1 MITSFYN
8 KYMKLKIIVLI
19 ITLFS
24 FSCSS
29 SGYTISNISY
39 EDNIKVQDSIVDI
52 EIELIIKPF
61 RNKIKTLEKTVGFSK
76 ESYSIRDGKL
86 ESTLGNLIADIL
98 YEECN
103 PEFYKITSN
112 NIDFALFNYGGVRGT
127 LNKGKI
133 TQHDLFTIMPWKN
146 LATVVKIEGEKVIE
160 LVEYFNNENLA
171 HPSSR
176 LEIEF
181 FNKTNKKIFINKKK
195 FDKNKSYYVLTSN
208 FLQEG
213 GDKMTFFKD
222 PLELYN
228 LKLNL
233 RDLLIKSMK
242 NKNIIESKLD
252 NRIFRSE

>member
-1 MITSFYN
+1 
-8 KYMKLKIIVLI
+8 MKLKLIVLI

-24 FSCSS
+24 VSCTNT
-29 SGYTISNISY
+29 GYTISKVSY
-39 EDNIKVQDSIVDI
+39 EDNIKVLDSIDDI
-52 EIELIIKPF
+52 DIELIIKPY
-61 RNKIKTLEKTVGFSK
+61 RDKIKTLEKTVGFSK

-98 YEECN
+98 YEESN

-127 LNKGKI
+127 LNKGEI

-146 LATVVKIEGEKVIE
+146 LATVVKIKGEKVID
-160 LVEYFNNENLA
+160 LVDYFNNENLA
-171 HPSSR
+171 HPSTR

-181 FNKTNKKIFINKKK
+181 INKKIKKILINKRK

-228 LKLNL
+228 LNLNL
-233 RDLLIKSMK
+233 RDLLIKSIE
-242 NKNIIESKLD
+242 NKKTIESKLD

>member
-1 MITSFYN
+1 
-8 KYMKLKIIVLI
+8 MKLKLIVLI

-24 FSCSS
+24 VSCTNT
-29 SGYTISNISY
+29 GYTISKVSY
-39 EDNIKVQDSIVDI
+39 EDNIKVLDSIDDI
-52 EIELIIKPF
+52 DIELIIKPY
-61 RNKIKTLEKTVGFSK
+61 RDKIKTLEKTVGFSK

-98 YEECN
+98 YEESN

-127 LNKGKI
+127 LNKGEI

-146 LATVVKIEGEKVIE
+146 LATVVKIKGEKVID
-160 LVEYFNNENLA
+160 LVDYFNNENLA
-171 HPSSR
+171 HPSTR

-181 FNKTNKKIFINKKK
+181 INKKIKKILINKRK

-228 LKLNL
+228 LNLNL
-233 RDLLIKSMK
+233 RDLLIKSIE
-242 NKNIIESKLD
+242 NKKTIESKLD
-252 NRIFRSE
+252 NRIFRSEWREEIF

>member
-1 MITSFYN
+1 
-8 KYMKLKIIVLI
+8 
-19 ITLFS
+19 
-24 FSCSS
+24 
-29 SGYTISNISY
+29 
-39 EDNIKVQDSIVDI
+39 
-52 EIELIIKPF
+52 
-61 RNKIKTLEKTVGFSK
+61 
-76 ESYSIRDGKL
+76 
-86 ESTLGNLIADIL
+86 
-98 YEECN
+98 
-103 PEFYKITSN
+103 
-112 NIDFALFNYGGVRGT
+112 
-127 LNKGKI
+127 
-133 TQHDLFTIMPWKN
+133 MPWKN

-228 LKLNL
+228 LAEKHEYQEKVKELAIELRTKWGKDFLVKTNLN
-233 RDLLIKSMK
+233 
-242 NKNIIESKLD
+242 
-252 NRIFRSE
+252 

>member
-1 MITSFYN
+1 
-8 KYMKLKIIVLI
+8 MKLKLIVLF

-24 FSCSS
+24 FSCTNT
-29 SGYTISNISY
+29 GYIISKVSY
-39 EDNIKVQDSIVDI
+39 EDNIKVLDSIDDI

-61 RNKIKTLEKTVGFSK
+61 RDKIKTLEKTVGFSK

-98 YEECN
+98 YEESN

-127 LNKGKI
+127 LNKGEI

-146 LATVVKIEGEKVIE
+146 LATVVKIKGEKVID
-160 LVEYFNNENLA
+160 LVDYFNKENLA
-171 HPSSR
+171 HPSTR

-181 FNKTNKKIFINKKK
+181 INKKIKKILINKRK

-228 LKLNL
+228 LNLNL
-233 RDLLIKSMK
+233 RDLLIKSIE
-242 NKNIIESKLD
+242 NKKTIESKLD

>member
-1 MITSFYN
+1 
-8 KYMKLKIIVLI
+8 MKLKLIVLI

-24 FSCSS
+24 VSCTNT
-29 SGYTISNISY
+29 GYTISKVSY
-39 EDNIKVQDSIVDI
+39 EYNIKVVDSIDDI

-61 RNKIKTLEKTVGFSK
+61 RDKIKTLEKTIGFSK

-98 YEECN
+98 YEESN

-127 LNKGKI
+127 LNKGEI

-146 LATVVKIEGEKVIE
+146 LATVVKIKGEKVIDS
-160 LVEYFNNENLA
+160 VDYFNNENLA
-171 HPSSR
+171 HPSTR

-181 FNKTNKKIFINKKK
+181 INNKIKKILINKRK

-228 LKLNL
+228 LNLNL
-233 RDLLIKSMK
+233 RDLLIKSIE
-242 NKNIIESKLD
+242 NKKTIESKLD

>member
-1 MITSFYN
+1 
-8 KYMKLKIIVLI
+8 MKLKLIVLF

-24 FSCSS
+24 FSCTNT
-29 SGYTISNISY
+29 GYTISKVSY
-39 EDNIKVQDSIVDI
+39 EDNIKVLDSIDDI

-61 RNKIKTLEKTVGFSK
+61 RDKIKTLEKTVGFSK

-98 YEECN
+98 YEESN

-127 LNKGKI
+127 LNKGEI

-146 LATVVKIEGEKVIE
+146 LATVVKIKGEKVID
-160 LVEYFNNENLA
+160 LVDYFNKENLA
-171 HPSSR
+171 HPSTR

-181 FNKTNKKIFINKKK
+181 INKKIKKILINKRK

-228 LKLNL
+228 LNLNL
-233 RDLLIKSMK
+233 RDLLIKSIE
-242 NKNIIESKLD
+242 NKKTIESKLD

>member
-1 MITSFYN
+1 
-8 KYMKLKIIVLI
+8 MKLKLIVLI

-24 FSCSS
+24 VSCTNT
-29 SGYTISNISY
+29 GYTISKVSY
-39 EDNIKVQDSIVDI
+39 EDNIKVLDSIDDI
-52 EIELIIKPF
+52 DIELIIKPY
-61 RNKIKTLEKTVGFSK
+61 RDKIKTLEKTVGFSK

-98 YEECN
+98 YEESN

-127 LNKGKI
+127 LNKGEI

-146 LATVVKIEGEKVIE
+146 LATVVKIKGEKVID
-160 LVEYFNNENLA
+160 LVDYFNNENLA
-171 HPSSR
+171 HPSTR

-181 FNKTNKKIFINKKK
+181 INNKIKKILINKRK

-228 LKLNL
+228 LNLNL
-233 RDLLIKSMK
+233 RDLLIKSIE
-242 NKNIIESKLD
+242 NKKTIESKLD

>member
-1 MITSFYN
+1 
-8 KYMKLKIIVLI
+8 MKLKLIVLI

-24 FSCSS
+24 VSCTNT
-29 SGYTISNISY
+29 GYTISKVSY
-39 EDNIKVQDSIVDI
+39 EDNIKVLDSIDDI

-61 RNKIKTLEKTVGFSK
+61 RDKIKTLEKTVGFSK

-98 YEECN
+98 YEESN

-127 LNKGKI
+127 LNKGEI

-146 LATVVKIEGEKVIE
+146 LATVVKIKGEKVID
-160 LVEYFNNENLA
+160 LVDYFNNENLA
-171 HPSSR
+171 HPSTR

-181 FNKTNKKIFINKKK
+181 INNKIKKILINKRK

-228 LKLNL
+228 LNLNL
-233 RDLLIKSMK
+233 RDLLIKSIE
-242 NKNIIESKLD
+242 NKKTIESKLD

>member
-1 MITSFYN
+1 
-8 KYMKLKIIVLI
+8 MKLKLIVLI

-24 FSCSS
+24 VSCTNT
-29 SGYTISNISY
+29 GYTISKVSY
-39 EDNIKVQDSIVDI
+39 EDNIKVLDSIDDI
-52 EIELIIKPF
+52 DIELIIKPY
-61 RNKIKTLEKTVGFSK
+61 RDKIKTLEKTIGFSK

-98 YEECN
+98 YEESN

-127 LNKGKI
+127 LNKGEI

-146 LATVVKIEGEKVIE
+146 LATVVKIKGEKVID
-160 LVEYFNNENLA
+160 LVDYFNNENLA
-171 HPSSR
+171 HPSTR

-181 FNKTNKKIFINKKK
+181 INNKIKKILINKRK
-195 FDKNKSYYVLTSN
+195 FDKNKSYSVLTSN

-228 LKLNL
+228 LNLNL
-233 RDLLIKSMK
+233 RDLLIKSIE
-242 NKNIIESKLD
+242 NKKTIESKLD

>member
-1 MITSFYN
+1 M
-8 KYMKLKIIVLI
+8 
-19 ITLFS
+19 
-24 FSCSS
+24 
-29 SGYTISNISY
+29 
-39 EDNIKVQDSIVDI
+39 
-52 EIELIIKPF
+52 
-61 RNKIKTLEKTVGFSK
+61 
-76 ESYSIRDGKL
+76 

-98 YEECN
+98 YEESN

-127 LNKGKI
+127 LNKGEI

-146 LATVVKIEGEKVIE
+146 LATVVKIKGEKVID
-160 LVEYFNNENLA
+160 LVDYFNNENLA
-171 HPSSR
+171 HPSTR

-181 FNKTNKKIFINKKK
+181 INNKIKKILINKRK

-228 LKLNL
+228 LNLNL
-233 RDLLIKSMK
+233 RDLLIKSIE
-242 NKNIIESKLD
+242 NKKTIESKLD

>member
-1 MITSFYN
+1 
-8 KYMKLKIIVLI
+8 MKLKLIVLI

-24 FSCSS
+24 FSCTNT
-29 SGYTISNISY
+29 GYTISKVSY
-39 EDNIKVQDSIVDI
+39 EDNIKVLDSIDDI

-61 RNKIKTLEKTVGFSK
+61 RDKIKTLEKTVGFSK

-98 YEECN
+98 YEESN

-127 LNKGKI
+127 LNKGEI

-146 LATVVKIEGEKVIE
+146 LATVVKIKGEKVID
-160 LVEYFNNENLA
+160 LVDYFNKENLA
-171 HPSSR
+171 HPSTR

-181 FNKTNKKIFINKKK
+181 INKKIKKILINKRK

-228 LKLNL
+228 LNLNL
-233 RDLLIKSMK
+233 RDLLIKSIE
-242 NKNIIESKLD
+242 NKKTIESKLD

>member
-1 MITSFYN
+1 
-8 KYMKLKIIVLI
+8 MKLKLIVLI

-24 FSCSS
+24 VSCTNT
-29 SGYTISNISY
+29 GYTISKVSY
-39 EDNIKVQDSIVDI
+39 EDNIKVLDSIDDI

-61 RNKIKTLEKTVGFSK
+61 RDKIKTLEKTVGFSK

-98 YEECN
+98 YEESN

-127 LNKGKI
+127 LNKGEI

-146 LATVVKIEGEKVIE
+146 LATVVKIKGEKVID
-160 LVEYFNNENLA
+160 LVDYFNKENLA
-171 HPSSR
+171 HPSTR

-181 FNKTNKKIFINKKK
+181 INKKIKKILINKRK

-228 LKLNL
+228 LNLNL
-233 RDLLIKSMK
+233 RDLLIKSIE
-242 NKNIIESKLD
+242 NKKTIESKLD

>member
-1 MITSFYN
+1 
-8 KYMKLKIIVLI
+8 MKLKLIVLI

-24 FSCSS
+24 FSCTNT
-29 SGYTISNISY
+29 GYTISKVSY
-39 EDNIKVQDSIVDI
+39 EDNIKVVDSIDDI

-61 RNKIKTLEKTVGFSK
+61 RDKIKTLEKTVGFSK

-98 YEECN
+98 YEESN

-127 LNKGKI
+127 LNKGEI

-146 LATVVKIEGEKVIE
+146 LATVVKIKGEKVID
-160 LVEYFNNENLA
+160 LVDYFNKENLA
-171 HPSSR
+171 HPSTR

-181 FNKTNKKIFINKKK
+181 INKKIKKILINKRK

-228 LKLNL
+228 LNLNL
-233 RDLLIKSMK
+233 RDLLIKSIE
-242 NKNIIESKLD
+242 NKKTIESKLD

>member
-1 MITSFYN
+1 
-8 KYMKLKIIVLI
+8 MKLKLIVLI

-24 FSCSS
+24 VSCTNT
-29 SGYTISNISY
+29 GYTISKVSY
-39 EDNIKVQDSIVDI
+39 EDNIKVLDSIDDI
-52 EIELIIKPF
+52 DIELIIKPY
-61 RNKIKTLEKTVGFSK
+61 RDKIKTLEKTIGFSK

-98 YEECN
+98 YEESN

-127 LNKGKI
+127 LNKGEI

-146 LATVVKIEGEKVIE
+146 LATVVKIKGEKVID
-160 LVEYFNNENLA
+160 LVDYFNNENLA
-171 HPSSR
+171 HPSTR

-181 FNKTNKKIFINKKK
+181 INNKIKKILINKRK

-228 LKLNL
+228 LNLNL
-233 RDLLIKSMK
+233 RDLLIKSIE
-242 NKNIIESKLD
+242 NKKTIESKLD

>member
-1 MITSFYN
+1 
-8 KYMKLKIIVLI
+8 MKLKLIVLI

-24 FSCSS
+24 VSCTNT
-29 SGYTISNISY
+29 GYTISKVSY
-39 EDNIKVQDSIVDI
+39 EDNIKVLDSIDDI
-52 EIELIIKPF
+52 DIELIIKPY
-61 RNKIKTLEKTVGFSK
+61 RDKIKTLEKTVGFSK

-98 YEECN
+98 YEESN

-127 LNKGKI
+127 LNKGEI

-146 LATVVKIEGEKVIE
+146 LATVVKIKGEKVID
-160 LVEYFNNENLA
+160 LVDYFNNENLA
-171 HPSSR
+171 HPSTR

-181 FNKTNKKIFINKKK
+181 INNKIKKILINKRK
-195 FDKNKSYYVLTSN
+195 FDRNKSYYVLTSN

-228 LKLNL
+228 LNLNL
-233 RDLLIKSMK
+233 RDLLIKSIE
-242 NKNIIESKLD
+242 NKKTIESKLD

>member
-1 MITSFYN
+1 
-8 KYMKLKIIVLI
+8 MKLKLIVLI

-24 FSCSS
+24 VSCTNT
-29 SGYTISNISY
+29 GYTISKVSY
-39 EDNIKVQDSIVDI
+39 EDNIKVLDSIDDI
-52 EIELIIKPF
+52 DIELIIKPY
-61 RNKIKTLEKTVGFSK
+61 RDKIKTLEKTVGFSK

-98 YEECN
+98 YEESN

-127 LNKGKI
+127 LNKGEI

-146 LATVVKIEGEKVIE
+146 LATVVKIKGEKVID
-160 LVEYFNNENLA
+160 LVDYFNNENLA
-171 HPSSR
+171 HPSTR

-181 FNKTNKKIFINKKK
+181 INNKIKKILINKRK

-228 LKLNL
+228 LNLNL
-233 RDLLIKSMK
+233 RDLLIKSIE
-242 NKNIIESKLD
+242 NKKTIESKLD
-252 NRIFRSE
+252 NRIFRSEWREEIF

>member
-1 MITSFYN
+1 
-8 KYMKLKIIVLI
+8 MKLKLIVLI

-24 FSCSS
+24 VSCTNT
-29 SGYTISNISY
+29 GYTISKVSY
-39 EDNIKVQDSIVDI
+39 EDNIKVLDSIDDI
-52 EIELIIKPF
+52 DIELIIKPY
-61 RNKIKTLEKTVGFSK
+61 RDKIKTLEKTIGFSK

-98 YEECN
+98 YEESN

-127 LNKGKI
+127 LNKGEI

-146 LATVVKIEGEKVIE
+146 LATVVKIKGEKVID
-160 LVEYFNNENLA
+160 LVDYFNNENLA
-171 HPSSR
+171 HPSTR

-181 FNKTNKKIFINKKK
+181 INNKIKKILINKRK

-228 LKLNL
+228 LNLNL
-233 RDLLIKSMK
+233 RD
-242 NKNIIESKLD
+242 
-252 NRIFRSE
+252 

>member
-1 MITSFYN
+1 
-8 KYMKLKIIVLI
+8 MKLKLIVLI

-24 FSCSS
+24 VSCTNT
-29 SGYTISNISY
+29 GYTISKVSY
-39 EDNIKVQDSIVDI
+39 EDNIKVLDSIDDI
-52 EIELIIKPF
+52 DIELIIKPY
-61 RNKIKTLEKTVGFSK
+61 RDKIKTLEKTIGFSK

-98 YEECN
+98 YEESN

-127 LNKGKI
+127 LNKGEI

-146 LATVVKIEGEKVIE
+146 LATVVKIKGEKVID
-160 LVEYFNNENLA
+160 LVDYFNKENLA
-171 HPSSR
+171 HPSTR

-181 FNKTNKKIFINKKK
+181 INKKIKKILINKRK

-228 LKLNL
+228 LNLNL
-233 RDLLIKSMK
+233 RDLLIKSIE
-242 NKNIIESKLD
+242 NKKTIESKLD

>member
-1 MITSFYN
+1 
-8 KYMKLKIIVLI
+8 MKLKLIVLF

-24 FSCSS
+24 FSCTNT
-29 SGYTISNISY
+29 GYTISKVSY
-39 EDNIKVQDSIVDI
+39 EDNIKVLDSIDDI
-52 EIELIIKPF
+52 DIELIIKPY
-61 RNKIKTLEKTVGFSK
+61 RDKIKTLEKTVGFSK

-98 YEECN
+98 YEESN

-127 LNKGKI
+127 LNKGEI

-146 LATVVKIEGEKVIE
+146 LATVVKIKGEKVID
-160 LVEYFNNENLA
+160 LVDYFNKENLA
-171 HPSSR
+171 HPSTR

-181 FNKTNKKIFINKKK
+181 INKKIKKILINKRK

-228 LKLNL
+228 LNLNL
-233 RDLLIKSMK
+233 RDLLIKSIE
-242 NKNIIESKLD
+242 NKKTIESKLD

>member
-1 MITSFYN
+1 
-8 KYMKLKIIVLI
+8 MKLKLIVLI

-24 FSCSS
+24 FSCTNT
-29 SGYTISNISY
+29 GYTISKVSY
-39 EDNIKVQDSIVDI
+39 EDNIKVLDSIDDI

-61 RNKIKTLEKTVGFSK
+61 RDKIKTLEKTVGFSK

-98 YEECN
+98 YEESN

-127 LNKGKI
+127 LNKGEI

-146 LATVVKIEGEKVIE
+146 LATVVKIKGEKVID
-160 LVEYFNNENLA
+160 LVDYFNKENLA
-171 HPSSR
+171 HPSTR

-181 FNKTNKKIFINKKK
+181 INKKIKKILINKRK

-228 LKLNL
+228 LNLNL
-233 RDLLIKSMK
+233 RDLLIKSIE
-242 NKNIIESKLD
+242 NKKTIESKLD
-252 NRIFRSE
+252 NRIFRSEWREEIF

>member
-1 MITSFYN
+1 
-8 KYMKLKIIVLI
+8 MKLKLIVLI
-19 ITLFS
+19 IPLFS
-24 FSCSS
+24 VSCTNT
-29 SGYTISNISY
+29 GYTISKVSY
-39 EDNIKVQDSIVDI
+39 EDNIKVLDSIDDI
-52 EIELIIKPF
+52 DIELIIKPY
-61 RNKIKTLEKTVGFSK
+61 RDKIKTLEKTVGFSK

-98 YEECN
+98 YEESN

-112 NIDFALFNYGGVRGT
+112 NIDFALFNYGGVRWT
-127 LNKGKI
+127 LNKGEI

-146 LATVVKIEGEKVIE
+146 LATVVKIKGEKVID
-160 LVEYFNNENLA
+160 LVVYFNNENLA
-171 HPSSR
+171 HPSTR

-181 FNKTNKKIFINKKK
+181 INNKIKKILINKRK

-228 LKLNL
+228 LNLNL
-233 RDLLIKSMK
+233 RDLLIKSIE
-242 NKNIIESKLD
+242 NKKTIESKLD
-252 NRIFRSE
+252 NRIFRSEWREEIF

>member
-1 MITSFYN
+1 
-8 KYMKLKIIVLI
+8 MKLKLIVLI

-24 FSCSS
+24 VSCTNT
-29 SGYTISNISY
+29 GYTISKVSY
-39 EDNIKVQDSIVDI
+39 EDNIKVLDSIDDI
-52 EIELIIKPF
+52 DIELIIKPY
-61 RNKIKTLEKTVGFSK
+61 RDKIKTLEKTIGFSK

-98 YEECN
+98 YEESN
-103 PEFYKITSN
+103 LEFYKITSN

-127 LNKGKI
+127 LNKGEI

-146 LATVVKIEGEKVIE
+146 LATVVKIKGEKVID
-160 LVEYFNNENLA
+160 LVDYFNNENLA
-171 HPSSR
+171 HPSTR

-181 FNKTNKKIFINKKK
+181 INNKIKKILINKRK

-228 LKLNL
+228 LNLNL
-233 RDLLIKSMK
+233 RDLLIKSIE
-242 NKNIIESKLD
+242 NKKTIESKLD

>member
-1 MITSFYN
+1 
-8 KYMKLKIIVLI
+8 MKLKLIVLI

-24 FSCSS
+24 FSCTNT
-29 SGYTISNISY
+29 GYTISKVSY
-39 EDNIKVQDSIVDI
+39 EDNIKVLDSIDDI
-52 EIELIIKPF
+52 DIELIIKPY
-61 RNKIKTLEKTVGFSK
+61 RDKIKTLEKTVGFSK

-98 YEECN
+98 YEESN

-127 LNKGKI
+127 LNKGEI

-146 LATVVKIEGEKVIE
+146 LATVVKIKGEKVID
-160 LVEYFNNENLA
+160 LVDYFNKENLA
-171 HPSSR
+171 HPSTR

-181 FNKTNKKIFINKKK
+181 INKKIKKILINKRK

-228 LKLNL
+228 LNLNL
-233 RDLLIKSMK
+233 RDLLIKSIE
-242 NKNIIESKLD
+242 NKKTIESKLD
-252 NRIFRSE
+252 NRIFRSEWREEIF

>member
-1 MITSFYN
+1 
-8 KYMKLKIIVLI
+8 MKLKLIVLI

-24 FSCSS
+24 VSCTNT
-29 SGYTISNISY
+29 GYTISKVSY
-39 EDNIKVQDSIVDI
+39 EDNIKVLDSIDDI
-52 EIELIIKPF
+52 DIELIIKPY
-61 RNKIKTLEKTVGFSK
+61 RDKIKTLEKTIGFSK

-98 YEECN
+98 YEESN

-127 LNKGKI
+127 LNKGEI

-146 LATVVKIEGEKVIE
+146 LATVVKIKGEKVID
-160 LVEYFNNENLA
+160 LVDYFNNENLA
-171 HPSSR
+171 HPSTR

-181 FNKTNKKIFINKKK
+181 INNKIKKILINKRK

-228 LKLNL
+228 LNLNL
-233 RDLLIKSMK
+233 RDLLIKSIE
-242 NKNIIESKLD
+242 NKKTIESKLD
-252 NRIFRSE
+252 NRIFRSEWREEIF

>member
-1 MITSFYN
+1 
-8 KYMKLKIIVLI
+8 MKLKLIVLI

-24 FSCSS
+24 FSCTNT
-29 SGYTISNISY
+29 GYTISKVSY
-39 EDNIKVQDSIVDI
+39 EDNIKVLDSIDDI

-61 RNKIKTLEKTVGFSK
+61 RDKIKTLEKTVGFSK

-98 YEECN
+98 YEESN

-127 LNKGKI
+127 LNKGEI

-146 LATVVKIEGEKVIE
+146 LATVVKIKGEKVID
-160 LVEYFNNENLA
+160 LVDYFNNENLA
-171 HPSSR
+171 HPSTR

-181 FNKTNKKIFINKKK
+181 INKKIKKILINKRK

-228 LKLNL
+228 LNLNL
-233 RDLLIKSMK
+233 RDLLIKSIE
-242 NKNIIESKLD
+242 NKKTIESKLD
-252 NRIFRSE
+252 NRIFRSEWREEIF

>member
-1 MITSFYN
+1 
-8 KYMKLKIIVLI
+8 MKLKLIVLI

-24 FSCSS
+24 VSCTNT
-29 SGYTISNISY
+29 GYTISKVSY
-39 EDNIKVQDSIVDI
+39 EDNIKVLDSIDDI
-52 EIELIIKPF
+52 DIELIIKPY
-61 RNKIKTLEKTVGFSK
+61 RDKIKTLEKTVGFSK

-98 YEECN
+98 YEESN

-127 LNKGKI
+127 LNKGEI

-146 LATVVKIEGEKVIE
+146 LATVVKIKGEKVID
-160 LVEYFNNENLA
+160 LVDYFNKENLA
-171 HPSSR
+171 HPSTR

-181 FNKTNKKIFINKKK
+181 INKKIKKILINKRK

-228 LKLNL
+228 LNLNL
-233 RDLLIKSMK
+233 RDLLIKSIE
-242 NKNIIESKLD
+242 NKKTIESKLD

>member
-1 MITSFYN
+1 
-8 KYMKLKIIVLI
+8 MKLKLIVLI

-24 FSCSS
+24 FSCTNT
-29 SGYTISNISY
+29 GYTISKVSY
-39 EDNIKVQDSIVDI
+39 EDNIKVLDSIDNI

-61 RNKIKTLEKTVGFSK
+61 RDKIKTLEKTVGFSK

-98 YEECN
+98 YEESN

-127 LNKGKI
+127 LNKGEI

-146 LATVVKIEGEKVIE
+146 LATVVKIKGEKVID
-160 LVEYFNNENLA
+160 LVDYFNKENLA
-171 HPSSR
+171 HPSTR

-181 FNKTNKKIFINKKK
+181 INKKIKKILINKRK

-228 LKLNL
+228 LNLNL
-233 RDLLIKSMK
+233 RDLLIKSIE
-242 NKNIIESKLD
+242 NKKTIESKLD